1 MINHSSL
8 KYLILLGILTLGSCN
23 NPKEL
28 IEVQIPEREA
38 FVESEVTYPNP
49 SSIKTK
55 QGPMEMFGLP
65 YQFDE
70 LSDLFKPDHLLLH
83 YSKIHLKYADQLN
96 LSLHQTPIEK
106 DTITAIVFKA
116 DNKNENLKNL
126 AGGYY
131 NHNLFWRSL
140 TNKKDTQPNAELQ
153 KGITDAFGNMS
164 GFKKEF
170 KEKALELVGSGWLW
184 LISKNNS
191 LAIVTTAN
199 NENPLMGHLMLGT
212 PLLAI
217 DLWEHSYYQTYQDN
231 LHTYID
237 NCIQHLNWEF
247 ANEQYLKSE

>member
-1 MINHSSL
+1 MMNHS
-8 KYLILLGILTLGSCN
+8 YLRCFFLFSILTLGSCN

-28 IEVQIPEREA
+28 IEVQIPEREV

-55 QGPMEMFGLP
+55 QGPMEMPGLP

-83 YSKIHLKYADQLN
+83 YNKIHLKYADQLN

-106 DTITAIVFKA
+106 DTITTIVFKA
-116 DNKNENLKNL
+116 DNKNEKLKNL

-131 NHNLFWRSL
+131 NHNIFWKTL

-153 KGITDAFGNMS
+153 KAINNAFGNMS